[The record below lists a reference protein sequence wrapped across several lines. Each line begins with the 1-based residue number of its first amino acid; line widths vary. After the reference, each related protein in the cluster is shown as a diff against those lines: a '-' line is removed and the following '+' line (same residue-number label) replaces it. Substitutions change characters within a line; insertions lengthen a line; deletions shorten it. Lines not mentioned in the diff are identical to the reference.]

1 MTARNVA
8 EEHARAHDA
17 DAAGVEARAGKPA
30 TARLNRRQFLAAG
43 MAGPALLAGAGAA
56 GSSPPPPE
64 AGRRLLIRGGW
75 VLTLDPALGD
85 FASGDVLVDGARI
98 TAVGPRV
105 DVAADTAVIDARGM
119 IVAPGFVDTHR
130 HLWQGQLRNVLPD
143 GTLEEY
149 FRRITG
155 GLRPRYRPDDVYAGN
170 LLSAC
175 GALNAGVTT
184 VLDWSHVGNSP
195 AHADAAVQALREAGL
210 RAVYAYGS
218 GQPGPD
224 NAWPDDLLRLREQ
237 HFASDDGL
245 LTLALAAGLDP
256 AHWALARRADVPVTS
271 HVNGTG
277 TLLGL
282 AEQMGPDNTYIHCC
296 GLTAEEWD
304 LVADTGGGVSI
315 AAPVEMQMG
324 HGVPPFQQALDRNV
338 PLGLG
343 NDVETSVSGE
353 FFGQMRMALALQR
366 MLAHERAK
374 RGEPSPPRLLTAREV
389 LAIATLGGARVNH
402 LDDRIG
408 SLTPGKQADLLVL
421 DPRSIDVLPLNDP
434 YGAIVTGMNTANVR
448 HVLVAGRARKW
459 DGRLV
464 DVDLARLERLA
475 EASRRHLFAAGG

>member
-1 MTARNVA
+1 MR
-8 EEHARAHDA
+8 RASDA
-17 DAAGVEARAGKPA
+17 DAAPADADAGRSA
-30 TARLNRRQFLAAG
+30 AARLNRRQFLVAG
-43 MAGPALLAGAGAA
+43 MAGPALLAGAGAE
-56 GSSPPPPE
+56 GSGQPPPQ

-75 VLTLDPALGD
+75 VLTLDHALGD
-85 FASGDVLVDGARI
+85 FVTGDLLVDGARI
-98 TAVGPRV
+98 AAVGPRIEV
-105 DVAADTAVIDARGM
+105 GNDTAVIDAQGM
-119 IVAPGFVDTHR
+119 VVAPGFVDTHR
-130 HLWQGQLRNVLPD
+130 HLWQGQLR
-143 GTLEEY
+143 
-149 FRRITG
+149 
-155 GLRPRYRPDDVYAGN
+155 N

-224 NAWPDDLLRLREQ
+224 NAWPEDLLRLREQ
-237 HFASDDGL
+237 HFAGDDGL

-256 AHWALARRADVPVTS
+256 DHWALARRAGVPITT

-277 TLLGL
+277 TLLAL
-282 AEQMGPDNTYIHCC
+282 AGQMGPDNTYIHCC
-296 GLTAEEWD
+296 NLTAEEWD

-324 HGVPPFQQALDRNV
+324 HGVPPFQQALDRSV

-353 FFGQMRMALALQR
+353 FFSQMRMALALQR
-366 MLAHERAK
+366 MLAHERAR

-408 SLTPGKQADLLVL
+408 SLAPGKQADILVL

-434 YGAIVTGMNTANVR
+434 YGAIVTGMGTANVR
-448 HVLVAGRARKW
+448 HVFVAGRARKW

-464 DVDLARLERLA
+464 DLDLARLERLA
-475 EASRRHLFAAGG
+475 EASRRRLFATGG

>member
-1 MTARNVA
+1 MTARYDA
-8 EEHARAHDA
+8 EAYTRAHDA
-17 DAAGVEARAGKPA
+17 DAAPAEADAGAAA
-30 TARLNRRQFLAAG
+30 TVRLNRRQFLAAG
-43 MAGPALLAGAGAA
+43 MAGPALLAGVEGSGLPPRQAGH
-56 GSSPPPPE
+56 
-64 AGRRLLIRGGW
+64 RLLIRGGW

-85 FASGDVLVDGARI
+85 FVTGDVLVDGTRI
-98 TAVGPRV
+98 SAVGPKI
-105 DVAADTAVIDARGM
+105 DVGDDTAVIDAQGM
-119 IVAPGFVDTHR
+119 VVAPGFVDTHR

-155 GLRPRYRPDDVYAGN
+155 GLRPRYRPEDVYAGN

-218 GQPGPD
+218 GQPGPH
-224 NAWPDDLLRLREQ
+224 NAWPDGLLRLRKQ
-237 HFASDDGL
+237 HFAADDGL

-256 AHWALARRADVPVTS
+256 AHWALARRAGVPVTT
-271 HVNGTG
+271 HVNGRG

-296 GLTAEEWD
+296 NLTAEEWD

-324 HGVPPFQQALDRNV
+324 HGVPPFQQALDRGV

-366 MLAHERAK
+366 MLAHERAR
-374 RGEPSPPRLLTAREV
+374 RGEQSPPRLLTARDV
-389 LAIATLGGARVNH
+389 LTIATQGGARVNH
-402 LDDRIG
+402 LEDRIG

-421 DPRSIDVLPLNDP
+421 DPRSVGVLPLNDP
-434 YGAIVTGMNTANVR
+434 YGAIVTGMDTANVR
-448 HVLVAGRARKW
+448 HVFVAGRARKW

>member
-1 MTARNVA
+1 MTAR
-8 EEHARAHDA
+8 HDA
-17 DAAGVEARAGKPA
+17 DEHTRADDAGADPAEADAGRSA

-43 MAGPALLAGAGAA
+43 MAGPALIAAAGAA
-56 GSSPPPPE
+56 DATPPPPDV
-64 AGRRLLIRGGW
+64 GRRLLIRGGW

-85 FASGDVLVDGARI
+85 FVTGDVLVDGARI
-98 TAVGPRV
+98 AAVGPKI
-105 DVAADTAVIDARGM
+105 DAGADTAVIDAHGM

-130 HLWQGQLRNVLPD
+130 HLWQGQLRNILPD
-143 GTLEEY
+143 GTLQQY
-149 FRRITG
+149 FQRITG
-155 GLRPRYRPDDVYAGN
+155 ELRPRYRPDDVYAGN
-170 LLSAC
+170 LLSAY

-218 GQPGPD
+218 GHSGPD

-237 HFASDDGL
+237 QFASQDGL

-256 AHWALARRADVPVTS
+256 GHWALARRAGVPVTT
-271 HVNGTG
+271 HVNGRG
-277 TLLGL
+277 TLLAL

-296 GLTAEEWD
+296 SLTDEEWD

-324 HGVPPFQQALDRNV
+324 HGVPPFQQALDHNV

-366 MLAHERAK
+366 MLAHQRVQ
-374 RGEPSPPRLLTAREV
+374 RGEQNPPRLLSVREV

-408 SLTPGKQADLLVL
+408 SLTPGKQADIQVL
-421 DPRSIDVLPLNDP
+421 DPRSVGVLPLNDP
-434 YGAIVTGMNTANVR
+434 YGAIVTGMDTANVR
-448 HVLVAGRARKW
+448 HVFVAGRARKW

-464 DVDLARLERLA
+464 GADLAQLGRLA
-475 EASRRHLFAAGG
+475 EDSRRHLLAMGG

>member
-1 MTARNVA
+1 MR
-8 EEHARAHDA
+8 RASDA
-17 DAAGVEARAGKPA
+17 DAAPADADAGRSA
-30 TARLNRRQFLAAG
+30 AARLNRRQFLAAG
-43 MAGPALLAGAGAA
+43 MAGPALLAGAGAE
-56 GSSPPPPE
+56 GSGQPPPQ

-75 VLTLDPALGD
+75 VLTLDHALGD
-85 FASGDVLVDGARI
+85 FVTGDLLVDGARI
-98 TAVGPRV
+98 AAVGPRIEV
-105 DVAADTAVIDARGM
+105 GNDTAVIDAQGM
-119 IVAPGFVDTHR
+119 VVAPGFVDTHR
-130 HLWQGQLRNVLPD
+130 HLWQGQLRNLLPD
-143 GTLEEY
+143 GTLQEY
-149 FRRITG
+149 FQRITG

-218 GQPGPD
+218 GQSGPD
-224 NAWPDDLLRLREQ
+224 NAWPEDLLRLREQ
-237 HFASDDGL
+237 HFAGDDGL

-256 AHWALARRADVPVTS
+256 DHWALARRAGVPITT

-277 TLLGL
+277 TLLAL
-282 AEQMGPDNTYIHCC
+282 AGQMGPDNTYIHCC
-296 GLTAEEWD
+296 NLTAEEWD

-324 HGVPPFQQALDRNV
+324 HGVPPFQQALDRSV

-366 MLAHERAK
+366 MLAHERAR

-402 LDDRIG
+402 MDDRIG
-408 SLTPGKQADLLVL
+408 SLTPGKQADILVL
-421 DPRSIDVLPLNDP
+421 DPRSVDVLPLNDP
-434 YGAIVTGMNTANVR
+434 YGAIVTGMGTANVR
-448 HVLVAGRARKW
+448 HVFVAGRARKW

-464 DVDLARLERLA
+464 DLDLARLERLA
-475 EASRRHLFAAGG
+475 EASRRRLFATGD

>member
-1 MTARNVA
+1 MTARYDA
-8 EEHARAHDA
+8 EEYTRAHDA
-17 DAAGVEARAGKPA
+17 DAAPAEGDTGAAARV
-30 TARLNRRQFLAAG
+30 RLNRRQFLAAG
-43 MAGPALLAGAGAA
+43 MAGPALLASVE
-56 GSSPPPPE
+56 GSGQPPRQ

-85 FASGDVLVDGARI
+85 FVTGDVLVDGTRI
-98 TAVGPRV
+98 SAVGPKI
-105 DVAADTAVIDARGM
+105 DVGDDTAVIDAQGM
-119 IVAPGFVDTHR
+119 VVAPGLVDTHR

-210 RAVYAYGS
+210 RAAYAYGS

-237 HFASDDGL
+237 HFAGDDGL

-256 AHWALARRADVPVTS
+256 AHWALARRAGVPVTT
-271 HVNGTG
+271 HVNGRG

-296 GLTAEEWD
+296 NLTAEEWD

-324 HGVPPFQQALDRNV
+324 HGVPPFQQALDRGV

-366 MLAHERAK
+366 MLAHERAR
-374 RGEPSPPRLLTAREV
+374 RGEQSPPRLLTARDV
-389 LAIATLGGARVNH
+389 LTIATQGGARVNH

-421 DPRSIDVLPLNDP
+421 DPRSAGVLPLNDP
-434 YGAIVTGMNTANVR
+434 YGAIVTGMDTANVR
-448 HVLVAGRARKW
+448 HVFVAGRARKW

>member
-1 MTARNVA
+1 MR
-8 EEHARAHDA
+8 RASDA
-17 DAAGVEARAGKPA
+17 DAAPADADAGRSA
-30 TARLNRRQFLAAG
+30 AARLNRRQFLAAG
-43 MAGPALLAGAGAA
+43 MAGPALLAGAGAE
-56 GSSPPPPE
+56 GSGQPPPQ

-75 VLTLDPALGD
+75 VLTLDHALGD
-85 FASGDVLVDGARI
+85 FVTGDLLVDGARI
-98 TAVGPRV
+98 AAVGPRIEV
-105 DVAADTAVIDARGM
+105 GNDTAVIDAQGM
-119 IVAPGFVDTHR
+119 VVAPGFVDTHR
-130 HLWQGQLRNVLPD
+130 HLWQGQLRNLLPD
-143 GTLEEY
+143 GTLQEY
-149 FRRITG
+149 FQRITG

-224 NAWPDDLLRLREQ
+224 NAWPEDLLRLREH
-237 HFASDDGL
+237 HFAGDDGL

-256 AHWALARRADVPVTS
+256 DHWALARRAGVPITT

-277 TLLGL
+277 TLLAL
-282 AEQMGPDNTYIHCC
+282 AGQMGPDNTYIHCC
-296 GLTAEEWD
+296 NLTAEEWD
-304 LVADTGGGVSI
+304 MVADTGGGVSI

-324 HGVPPFQQALDRNV
+324 HGVPPFQQALDRSV

-353 FFGQMRMALALQR
+353 FFSQMRMALALQR
-366 MLAHERAK
+366 MLAHERAR

-408 SLTPGKQADLLVL
+408 SLTPGKQADILVL
-421 DPRSIDVLPLNDP
+421 DPRSVDVLPLNDP
-434 YGAIVTGMNTANVR
+434 YGAIVTGMGTANVR
-448 HVLVAGRARKW
+448 HVFVAGRARKW

-475 EASRRHLFAAGG
+475 EASRRRLFATGD

>member
-1 MTARNVA
+1 MPVRGKDIEYAPAQREGAAPVLIEA
-8 EEHARAHDA
+8 EG
-17 DAAGVEARAGKPA
+17 AAPPQ
-30 TARLNRRQFLAAG
+30 LDRRQFLAAG
-43 MAGPALLAGAGAA
+43 MAGPVLLAGAGAA
-56 GSSPPPPE
+56 GEGPPPPQP
-64 AGRRLLIRGGW
+64 GRRLLIRGGW

-85 FASGDVLVDGARI
+85 FVTGDVLVDGARI
-98 TAVGPRV
+98 AAVGPKI
-105 DVAADTAVIDARGM
+105 DAGADTAVIDAHGM

-130 HLWQGQLRNVLPD
+130 HLWQGQLRNILPD
-143 GTLEEY
+143 GTLEDY

-155 GLRPRYRPDDVYAGN
+155 ELRPRYRPDDVYTGN
-170 LLSAC
+170 LLSAL

-184 VLDWSHVGNSP
+184 VLDWSHIGNSP
-195 AHADAAVQALREAGL
+195 AHADRAVQALREAGL

-218 GQPGPD
+218 GQSGPD

-237 HFASDDGL
+237 HFAGQDGL

-256 AHWALARRADVPVTS
+256 EHWALARRAGVPITT
-271 HVNGTG
+271 HVNGSG
-277 TLLGL
+277 TLLAL
-282 AEQMGPDNTYIHCC
+282 AGQMGPDNTYIHCC
-296 GLTAEEWD
+296 NLTAEEWD

-324 HGVPPFQQALDRNV
+324 HGVPPFQQALDRGV

-343 NDVETSVSGE
+343 NDVETSVSSE

-366 MLAHERAK
+366 MLAHQRAQ
-374 RGEPSPPRLLTAREV
+374 RDEQSPPRLLSVREV

-421 DPRSIDVLPLNDP
+421 DPRSVGVLPLNDP
-434 YGAIVTGMNTANVR
+434 YGAIVTAMDTANVR
-448 HVLVAGRARKW
+448 HVFVAGRARKW

-464 DVDLARLERLA
+464 GVDLARLERLA
-475 EASRRHLFAAGG
+475 DSSRRHLLAAGD

>member
-1 MTARNVA
+1 M
-8 EEHARAHDA
+8 
-17 DAAGVEARAGKPA
+17 
-30 TARLNRRQFLAAG
+30 RLNRRQFLAAG
-43 MAGPALLAGAGAA
+43 TAGPVLLTSPGATGAGL
-56 GSSPPPPE
+56 PPPQP
-64 AGRRLLIRGGW
+64 GRRLLIRGGW

-85 FASGDVLVDGARI
+85 FAAGDVLVDGARI
-98 TAVGPRV
+98 AAVGPRLDV
-105 DVAADTAVIDARGM
+105 DADTAVIDAHGM
-119 IVAPGFVDTHR
+119 VVAPGFVDTHR

-143 GTLEEY
+143 GTLQDY

-170 LLSAC
+170 LLSAY

-195 AHADAAVQALREAGL
+195 AHADAAVEALREAGL

-218 GQPGPD
+218 GHSGPD

-237 HFASDDGL
+237 HFAGRDGL
-245 LTLALAAGLDP
+245 LTLALATGLDP
-256 AHWALARRADVPVTS
+256 AHWALARRAGVPVTT
-271 HVNGTG
+271 HVNGSG

-282 AEQMGPDNTYIHCC
+282 AGQMGPDNTYIHCC
-296 GLTAEEWD
+296 NLTAEEWD

-324 HGVPPFQQALDRNV
+324 HGVPPFQQALDHGV

-366 MLAHERAK
+366 MLAHERAR
-374 RGEPSPPRLLTAREV
+374 RGEQSPPRLLTAREV
-389 LAIATLGGARVNH
+389 LGIATLGGARVNH
-402 LDDRIG
+402 LDDRTG
-408 SLTPGKQADLLVL
+408 SLTPGKQADVLVL
-421 DPRSIDVLPLNDP
+421 DPRSVGVLPLNDP
-434 YGAIVTGMNTANVR
+434 YGAIVTSMDTANVR
-448 HVLVAGRARKW
+448 HVFVAGRARKW

-464 DVDLARLERLA
+464 DVDLARLERLV
-475 EASRRHLFAAGG
+475 EVSRRHLLDAGG